1 MDRPGWESALLKGRR
16 KGKTMKKIRTKLL
29 LMLLVIA
36 ALGIY
41 YYAALPAINI
51 HSTEFWVFLLVLGIL
66 AALIFIKKKNL
77 SRYELRESKG
87 LKVIIGVVAL
97 IVIVYLA
104 GALLSSPIVNAKK
117 YQQLMTVETGE
128 FTTDIEELSFDQIP
142 LLDKDSAEL
151 LGDRKMGSM
160 VDMVSQFEVDSL

>member
-29 LMLLVIA
+29 LVLLVIA

-97 IVIVYLA
+97 IVSVYLV
-104 GALLSSPIVNAKK
+104 GALLSSPIVNPKK
-117 YQQLMTVETGE
+117 YQQ
-128 FTTDIEELSFDQIP
+128 
-142 LLDKDSAEL
+142 
-151 LGDRKMGSM
+151 
-160 VDMVSQFEVDSL
+160 